1 VRGGWGQVLHVSG
14 REVQPDAGL
23 SGLKHER
30 PDPGFSPLQHLFSP
44 LRLGPVELQ
53 NRIVSTAHQTTLV
66 HDHLPTDD
74 FVAYHE
80 ARARGGAG
88 LIVLEA
94 TAPHPSGILT
104 AHELAG
110 YLPEMADA
118 YRRVGEAVQPHGTRL
133 FVQLLHGGREQIAGP
148 PRAPALAPSAIPSQ
162 RFRVTPR
169 ALRGGEIEEIVH
181 GFGEAAR
188 RAAQGGLDGVEISAA
203 HRYLVAQFFDP
214 ALNRRDDD
222 WAEPSRFLLAVV
234 RAVRAAGPG
243 LCVGVRFSADSEP
256 ARRMAPLLAGEADY
270 LSIALGESPT
280 YLGSTLIVPPPP
292 LPESAILPHVE
303 PFRVGL
309 PLIATSRVVD
319 VVEADGIVSSGA
331 ADALGM
337 TRALITDPEL
347 PNKARAGRPGAIVR
361 CIGCQACIAH
371 YHADDAIRCAVNPR
385 TGRERTWCRPA
396 SAARPRRVVV
406 VGSGP
411 AGLTAAATALAAG
424 HDVVMLERADGVGGQ
439 LAIGADAP
447 GMQAITHGFLANHA
461 GTLESIDLRLG
472 IDATPESVG
481 ALDPDAVVVATGAAP
496 YLPPLPLEGDVRQ
509 AWAVLRGDSVSGRRV
524 VVADWGGD
532 PAGLDAAEV
541 LARAGNQ
548 VTLAVASV
556 TVGESVHQ
564 YRRNLYLQRLYR
576 AGVTI
581 LPHHE
586 LVAASA
592 GEARFRNAFAPELER
607 TEPAELLVLALGRVP
622 EDTLAPALRDAGLE
636 VEEAGDC
643 LSPRSLEEAVLE
655 GALAAGRALR

>member
-1 VRGGWGQVLHVSG
+1 MT
-14 REVQPDAGL
+14 A
-23 SGLKHER
+23 
-30 PDPGFSPLQHLFSP
+30 LQHLFSP
-44 LRLGPVELQ
+44 LLLGPVELQ

-74 FVAYHE
+74 FAAYHQ

-110 YLPEMADA
+110 YLPEIVDA
-118 YRRVGEAVQPHGTRL
+118 YRRVGQVVQPHGTRL

-169 ALRGGEIEEIVH
+169 ALRAGEIEQIVH

-188 RAAQGGLDGVEISAA
+188 LAAAGGLDGVEISAA

-214 ALNRRDDD
+214 ELNRRDDE

-234 RAVRAAGPG
+234 RRVRAAAPG
-243 LCVGVRFSADSEP
+243 LCVGVRLSADSEP
-256 ARRMAPLLAGEADY
+256 ARRMAPLLAGEVDY
-270 LSIALGESPT
+270 LSIALGESPS

-292 LPESAILPHVE
+292 LPESAIVPHTE
-303 PFRVGL
+303 AFRIGL
-309 PLIATSRVVD
+309 PLIATSRIVD
-319 VVEADGIVSSGA
+319 VAAADAIVASGA

-337 TRALITDPEL
+337 TRALITDPDL
-347 PNKARAGRPGAIVR
+347 PEKARTGRAREIVT

-371 YHADDAIRCAVNPR
+371 YHADDAIRCAMNPR
-385 TGRERTWCRPA
+385 TGRERTWRTPERAA
-396 SAARPRRVVV
+396 SRTRVVV
-406 VGSGP
+406 IGSGP
-411 AGLTAAATALAAG
+411 AGLSAASTALAAG
-424 HDVVMLERADGVGGQ
+424 HEVVVLERSRRVGGQ
-439 LAIGADAP
+439 LAIGAAAP
-447 GMQAITHGFLANHA
+447 GLQRITEGLLANHTR
-461 GTLESIDLRLG
+461 TLDAVELRLG
-472 IDATPESVG
+472 TEATTDVVT
-481 ALDPDAVVVATGAAP
+481 ALKPDAVVVAAGARP
-496 YLPPLPLEGDVRQ
+496 YTPPLALEGDVRQ
-509 AWAVLRGDSVSGRRV
+509 AWSVLDGEPPTGCRA

-541 LARAGNQ
+541 LVRAGNA
-548 VTLAVASV
+548 VTLVVASV

-576 AGVTI
+576 AGATI
-581 LPHHE
+581 LQHHE
-586 LVAASA
+586 LTGAVP
-592 GEARFRNAFAPELER
+592 GEARFRNVFAPELEVSVV
-607 TEPAELLVLALGRVP
+607 ADVLVLALGRVP
-622 EDTLAPALRDAGLE
+622 EDGLAPALREAGLE
-636 VEEAGDC
+636 VEEGGDC

-655 GALAAGRALR
+655 GALAASRASARLSAES

>member
-1 VRGGWGQVLHVSG
+1 VTT
-14 REVQPDAGL
+14 
-23 SGLKHER
+23 
-30 PDPGFSPLQHLFSP
+30 PLQHLFSP
-44 LRLGPVELQ
+44 LQLGPVELP

-110 YLPEMADA
+110 YVPEIVDA

-148 PRAPALAPSAIPSQ
+148 PRAPALAPSAVPSQ

-169 ALRGGEIEEIVH
+169 ALRAGEIEEIVY
-181 GFGEAAR
+181 GFGEAAHL
-188 RAAQGGLDGVEISAA
+188 AAAAGLDGVEISAA

-214 ALNRRDDD
+214 ELNRRDDE
-222 WAEPSRFLLAVV
+222 WADPPRFLLSVV
-234 RAVRAAGPG
+234 RRVREAAPG
-243 LCVGVRFSADSEP
+243 LCVGVRLSADSEP
-256 ARRMAPLLAGEADY
+256 AQRMAPVLAGEVDY
-270 LSIALGESPT
+270 LSVALGESPS

-292 LPESAILPHVE
+292 LTESAIVPHTAA
-303 PFRVGL
+303 FRIGL

-319 VVEADGIVSSGA
+319 VAAADAIVAAGA

-347 PNKARAGRPGAIVR
+347 PEKARSGRADEIVR

-371 YHADDAIRCAVNPR
+371 YHADDAIRCSVNPR
-385 TGRERTWCRPA
+385 TGRERTWRDPDRA
-396 SAARPRRVVV
+396 TSRARVVV
-406 VGSGP
+406 IGSGP
-411 AGLTAAATALAAG
+411 AGLSAAAAALAA
-424 HDVVMLERADGVGGQ
+424 DYEVVVLERAGRVGGQ
-439 LAIGADAP
+439 LALGRAAP
-447 GMQAITHGFLANHA
+447 GLERIAEGFLANNVRTVDA
-461 GTLESIDLRLG
+461 VDLRLG
-472 IDATPESVG
+472 VEATSAVVT
-481 ALDPDAVVVATGAAP
+481 ALEPDAVVVATGARPYAP
-496 YLPPLPLEGDVRQ
+496 ELPLEGDIRQ
-509 AWAVLRGDSVSGRRV
+509 AWSILDGVPPTGCRA

-541 LARAGNQ
+541 LLRAGNE

-576 AGVTI
+576 AGAAI
-581 LPHHE
+581 LQHHE
-586 LVAASA
+586 LVASRPD
-592 GEARFRNAFAPELER
+592 GVRFRNVFAPELEH
-607 TEPAELLVLALGRVP
+607 TVAADVLVLALGRVP

-655 GALAAGRALR
+655 GAIAARRASARLTA